1 MRLITLA
8 FLLIVSL
15 AAAPSTDISGTWTA
29 ETMMAHG
36 GATQATPTT
45 FTFKVEGDK
54 LTGTVKGPE
63 GEYEIKDGKI
73 DGRTVTFNIT
83 VTPGNAKMMYDGRI
97 DDDGIDFITKFEGGE
112 RSDQFLAERASE

>member
-1 MRLITLA
+1 MRFIALA
-8 FLLIVSL
+8 FLLIGFL
-15 AAAPSTDISGTWTA
+15 AAAPSTDITGTWTA

-45 FTFKVEGDK
+45 FKFKVEGDK
-54 LTGTVKGPE
+54 LTGTVKGPD

-73 DGRTVTFNIT
+73 DGNTVTFNIT

-112 RSDQFLAERASE
+112 RSDHFLAERASE